1 MSENVF
7 KTVLVTG
14 ASRGIGLELVTQFL
28 ENRKVEKI
36 FATTRSKSEKLEQL
50 KLKYPNQLEI
60 IYLDVSNLETVKKGF
75 EIVKNTISSLDLL
88 INNAGIAGTNFK
100 DSLVDLKNS
109 EFLDVFNT
117 NVIGVLN
124 VTNTFFPLFNKESKT
139 LIINISSRAGSLTS
153 SNNDSIT
160 VPYKVSKAA
169 LNMLTKNYSLEFGN
183 KATFVVMCPGWLDTD
198 MGNSSGN
205 KPPISVQEGVK
216 KILHQVYN
224 INEDKNGHFINRE
237 GKEIAW

>member
-139 LIINISSRAGSLTS
+139 LVINVSTTLSSISLTK
-153 SNNDSIT
+153 DTIC
-160 VPYKVSKAA
+160 VPYKVSKTA
-169 LNMLTKNYSLEFGN
+169 LNMLNKNYSLEFGN

-198 MGNSSGN
+198 MGNSGGN
-205 KPPISVQEGVK
+205 KPPVSVQDGVK
-216 KILHQVYN
+216 NILQTVYT
-224 INEDKNGHFINRE
+224 IKEDKNGLFINNQ
-237 GKEIAW
+237 GKEISW